1 MSPNSLGRPKIV
13 RCVSGPIW
21 STTAFGLIAL
31 FVVPVFGSSAP
42 TPPEYAP
49 SMFAVYERN
58 RQEGVANYITED
70 FLLAS
75 YGLTRVAV
83 GKSVERELYAG
94 LLRNLVERLQAA
106 VQEQEDDS
114 PVRRANRDFLA
125 VLAALAEGRPEAADA
140 ADLKRAQ
147 AELDLVLAAN
157 EIARSPL
164 WGYSFDY
171 AQFLPRGH
179 YEGDEPLTRYFRAA
193 RYAGAA
199 LFAVKPSRATG
210 VSRKAAS
217 RMAAQAEQLARLID
231 ADAELAATHRDLI
244 GNLTWR
250 FGPAEDLTNHALLA
264 VPAEPKRTH
273 AERLFAQARDNDMQP
288 RILGG
293 IVDARRLEK
302 DVTPQDA
309 LTGWRLLPQRRSVD
323 YAAFQHLLHDGT
335 GVFKGSAEDVAE
347 DQEPPFGLTLIDG
360 QGVKGFPLL
369 AELMAFWGS
378 AESAETL
385 KSQQE
390 TAFAGYADAA
400 LRAKRELADAE
411 GLSALHQQLIQTGL
425 AQLDGTSP
433 QHRLTALRAFWTWQ
447 RYAALLYA
455 KQPYTPAGKGLP
467 IAQPRLGARL
477 QPSLALYQSLMRVVV
492 AHCQFTPHPSWD
504 AFAKILAQVI
514 SIASRQQVLGAP
526 PAEDEDYL
534 NELDSTVKQLVD
546 GPDLPIVVD
555 VHANPSSGQVLQEA
569 TGYVRIVYL
578 DENEAVRNLTR
589 SHTVRG
595 ARFTQFEFKQLLND
609 RLTDS
614 AWRERLKGL
623 LAAGDAM
630 PLSVP
635 LREKLGAQL
644 LGLVE
649 SHRNGGIDSALT
661 YAKSNS
667 LDLSEDRVSV
677 HVVATSEQDVNHLEQ
692 CIKDVGGGVESK
704 FENSIFAIVPIAELG
719 VFAASEAVW
728 RMDAQ
733 RTLFAPPTQTK
744 PLAEPPQDAK
754 QGDDG

>member
-1 MSPNSLGRPKIV
+1 
-13 RCVSGPIW
+13 
-21 STTAFGLIAL
+21 
-31 FVVPVFGSSAP
+31 
-42 TPPEYAP
+42 
-49 SMFAVYERN
+49 MFAVYERN

-75 YGLTRVAV
+75 YGLIRVAA
-83 GKSVERELYAG
+83 GKSVERERYAG
-94 LLRNLVERLQAA
+94 LLRNLVGRLQAA
-106 VQEQEDDS
+106 VQEQEADS
-114 PVRRANRDFLA
+114 PARRANQDFLA
-125 VLAALAEGRPEAADA
+125 VLAALAEGRPEATDA
-140 ADLKRAQ
+140 ADPKRAQ

-179 YEGDEPLTRYFRAA
+179 YEGDEALTRYFRAA

-217 RMAAQAEQLARLID
+217 RMAAQAAQLARLID
-231 ADAELAATHRDLI
+231 ADAELAATYSDLI
-244 GNLTWR
+244 GNLAWR
-250 FGPAEDLTNHALLA
+250 FGPAEDLTSAAFLS
-264 VPAEPKRTH
+264 VPAEPGRTH
-273 AERLFAQARDNDMQP
+273 AERLFAQARDSGMQP

-302 DVTPQDA
+302 GVTPQDA

-323 YAAFQHLLHDGT
+323 YAAFQRLLHDGT
-335 GVFKGSAEDVAE
+335 GVFEGTAEGVAE
-347 DQEPPFGLTLIDG
+347 DRYPPFGLTLIDG

-385 KSQQE
+385 ESWQE
-390 TAFAGYADAA
+390 TAFADYAGAA
-400 LRAKRELADAE
+400 LRAKRELADAR

-425 AQLDGTSP
+425 AQLDELDSASS
-433 QHRLTALRAFWTWQ
+433 HDRLSALRAFWTWQ

-477 QPSLALYQSLMRVVV
+477 EPSLALYQSLMRVVE
-492 AHCQFTPHPSWD
+492 AHRRFTPHPSWD
-504 AFAKILAQVI
+504 AFAEILAQVVG
-514 SIASRQQVLGAP
+514 IASRQRLLGAP
-526 PAEDEDYL
+526 TAGDENYL
-534 NELDSTVKQLVD
+534 NELDNAVKQLVD

-555 VHANPSSGQVLQEA
+555 VHASPSSGQVLQEA
-569 TGYVRIVYL
+569 TGYARLVYL
-578 DENEAVRNLTR
+578 DRGEAVRNMAGINI
-589 SHTVRG
+589 VRG
-595 ARFTQFEFKQLLND
+595 ARFTQFEFKQPLDD

-614 AWRERLKGL
+614 AWREKLKGQFEVD
-623 LAAGDAM
+623 DAT
-630 PLSVP
+630 PASVP

-649 SHRNGGIDSALT
+649 SHRNGGADGALA

-677 HVVATSEQDVNHLEQ
+677 HVMAASEQDVGHLEQ
-692 CIKDVGGGVESK
+692 RIKDAGGSVESK
-704 FENSIFAIVPIAELG
+704 FENSIFAAMPVAELG

-733 RTLFAPPTQTK
+733 PALFAPAQT
-744 PLAEPPQDAK
+744 EPSTESAQEAGPG
-754 QGDDG
+754 GDR